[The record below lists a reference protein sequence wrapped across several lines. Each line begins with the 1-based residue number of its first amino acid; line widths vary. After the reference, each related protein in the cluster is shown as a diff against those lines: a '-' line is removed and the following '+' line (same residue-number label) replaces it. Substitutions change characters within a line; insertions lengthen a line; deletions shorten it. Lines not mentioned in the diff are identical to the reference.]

1 MRPGGVS
8 PLRLEAGNCYAA
20 GTSSLAIGQNGR
32 PLRLIASIEFKKDHP
47 ASGTYQSRNDSP
59 PFSHRGRSL
68 AGYICTAE
76 ALVRIVS
83 MTSVVKLM
91 TRARLCID
99 DSLLDRLAQDLEDM
113 AAEFGELIQEEH
125 AVVGQ

>member
-1 MRPGGVS
+1 
-8 PLRLEAGNCYAA
+8 
-20 GTSSLAIGQNGR
+20 
-32 PLRLIASIEFKKDHP
+32 
-47 ASGTYQSRNDSP
+47 
-59 PFSHRGRSL
+59 
-68 AGYICTAE
+68 
-76 ALVRIVS
+76 
-83 MTSVVKLM
+83 MTSVVKSM